1 MDQFHR
7 RQFYHHGHCFHGHL
21 DHKVGV
27 FRAKLARKPPVPV
40 SCSSSL
46 CWHTG
51 HAQGMTR
58 FLPDGQSWREGEET
72 SMKAVVIYDSVYG
85 NTEKI
90 AQAIGDGL
98 AGDAKVVRVGDVN
111 PSELQAFD
119 LLIVGSPV
127 HGGRATPAIEAL
139 LQQLPAHSLE
149 GKRVAAF
156 DTRFESEEQGIGL
169 RILMSVIRYAA
180 ERIAKELA
188 KKGGRLAA
196 EPEGFIV
203 EQKEGPLKQGEL
215 ERASTWAKAM
225 YA

>member
-1 MDQFHR
+1 
-7 RQFYHHGHCFHGHL
+7 
-21 DHKVGV
+21 
-27 FRAKLARKPPVPV
+27 
-40 SCSSSL
+40 
-46 CWHTG
+46 
-51 HAQGMTR
+51 
-58 FLPDGQSWREGEET
+58 
-72 SMKAVVIYDSVYG
+72 MKAVVIYDSVYG

-111 PSELQAFD
+111 ASELQAFD

>member
-1 MDQFHR
+1 M
-7 RQFYHHGHCFHGHL
+7 
-21 DHKVGV
+21 KV
-27 FRAKLARKPPVPV
+27 
-40 SCSSSL
+40 
-46 CWHTG
+46 
-51 HAQGMTR
+51 
-58 FLPDGQSWREGEET
+58 
-72 SMKAVVIYDSVYG
+72 VVIYDSVYG

-90 AQAIGDGL
+90 AQAIGAGL
-98 AGDAKVVRVGDVN
+98 AGDAKVVRVGDVSA
-111 PSELQAFD
+111 SELRTFD

-215 ERASTWAKAM
+215 ERATTWAKAM
-225 YA
+225 NS

>member
-1 MDQFHR
+1 
-7 RQFYHHGHCFHGHL
+7 
-21 DHKVGV
+21 
-27 FRAKLARKPPVPV
+27 
-40 SCSSSL
+40 
-46 CWHTG
+46 
-51 HAQGMTR
+51 
-58 FLPDGQSWREGEET
+58 
-72 SMKAVVIYDSVYG
+72 MKAVVIYNSVYG

-90 AQAIGDGL
+90 AQAIGAGL

-111 PSELQAFD
+111 ASDLQAFD

-127 HGGRATPAIEAL
+127 HGGRATPAIDAL

-180 ERIAKELA
+180 ERIAKDLT
-188 KKGGRLAA
+188 KKGGRLVA

-203 EQKEGPLKQGEL
+203 EQKEGPLKQGEQ
-215 ERASTWAKAM
+215 ERASAWAKAM
-225 YA
+225 NA

>member
-1 MDQFHR
+1 
-7 RQFYHHGHCFHGHL
+7 
-21 DHKVGV
+21 
-27 FRAKLARKPPVPV
+27 
-40 SCSSSL
+40 
-46 CWHTG
+46 
-51 HAQGMTR
+51 
-58 FLPDGQSWREGEET
+58 
-72 SMKAVVIYDSVYG
+72 MKAVVIYDSVYG